1 MSAVAIGAQRAS
13 RSLAPHASED
23 LSRSQD
29 HRFAAA
35 ADAPRRHSRRRA
47 RSIAVLVLATL
58 GLIAALGPWSAPAT
72 AAATGDYLLMPKSE
86 LMARPTSGAAW
97 TALKAVADSTFSKP
111 DLCNQNANHHLQT
124 LAAALVFARTGVV
137 SYGTKARA
145 AIMAALPTQVVGC
158 SNAVLSL
165 GRQLTAYVLA
175 ADLSGMRL
183 TGNASA
189 FASWLSAIRTK
200 NIGGHSIW
208 TSLKYT
214 HENSWNNWG
223 AYAGAARIAA
233 DRYLGDTTDLVA
245 ASKVTHG
252 FLGDHAVYAGFN
264 KNLSSAAL
272 SWSCTGSLSTYTP
285 VNPACTKSG
294 INVDGAVVADISRGS
309 SLRWPP
315 ADPGIPYQ
323 LDSIQ
328 GMGLQV
334 ELLYQ
339 AGYTTAWTWASNA
352 LDRMGA
358 IVTRSGASGGA
369 GWNGTLTAR
378 QMPWLLNRRYG
389 TKIPTSPSGMGRAIG
404 FTDWLW
410 GP

>member
-1 MSAVAIGAQRAS
+1 M
-13 RSLAPHASED
+13 
-23 LSRSQD
+23 
-29 HRFAAA
+29 
-35 ADAPRRHSRRRA
+35 
-47 RSIAVLVLATL
+47 T
-58 GLIAALGPWSAPAT
+58 
-72 AAATGDYLLMPKSE
+72 
-86 LMARPTSGAAW
+86 RPTS
-97 TALKAVADSTFSKP
+97 S
-111 DLCNQNANHHLQT
+111 
-124 LAAALVFARTGVV
+124 
-137 SYGTKARA
+137 
-145 AIMAALPTQVVGC
+145 
-158 SNAVLSL
+158 
-165 GRQLTAYVLA
+165 
-175 ADLSGMRL
+175 
-183 TGNASA
+183 
-189 FASWLSAIRTK
+189 
-200 NIGGHSIW
+200 
-208 TSLKYT
+208 
-214 HENSWNNWG
+214 
-223 AYAGAARIAA
+223 
-233 DRYLGDTTDLVA
+233 A

-285 VNPACTKSG
+285 VNPTCTKSG

-328 GMGLQV
+328 GLGLQV

-352 LDRMGA
+352 LERMGA

-369 GWNGTLTAR
+369 GWNGTQTAR

-389 TKIPTSPSGMGRAIG
+389 LKIPTSPSGMGRAIG
-404 FTDWLW
+404 FTDWLY